1 MFNAQGKA
9 KSVQEWAKGWKPL
22 DEYLKLNALVLKDGD
37 AAIIPVYS
45 DLVVDDTEYADGTAK
60 RRFSFQ
66 LRIVTQWSDGYDS
79 VNEDAIAL
87 VSGWIDW
94 VNKQFDLENYP
105 DFDGAIIVAIESDQ
119 NMPAI
124 NVTNAEDGTAEY
136 YFFGRIDYIE

>member
-9 KSVQEWAKGWKPL
+9 ASVQEWAKGWKPL
-22 DEYLKLNALVLKDGD
+22 DEYLKLNALISKEGD

-45 DLVVDDTEYADGTAK
+45 DLVIDGVEYADGTAK

-66 LRIVTQWSDGYDS
+66 LRIVTNWSDGFDS
-79 VNEDAIAL
+79 VNEDAMAL

-94 VNKQFDLENYP
+94 VNAQFELGNMP
-105 DFDGAIIVAIESDQ
+105 DFDGAIIESIESDQ

-124 NVTNAEDGTAEY
+124 NVTNPEEGTAEY